1 MTETKKKQAHQV
13 TSTLGMP
20 QLSIQQGATVLCI
33 YVHMH
38 MHAHT
43 HTNTHMKF
51 TVNIKKK
58 KWGLGGRDKYI
69 QTCKSWRLRKHDWE
83 KCRKQSPQSWVRTSS
98 TLPFDSK
105 KYLLIA
111 GPFSLHGGI
120 EKPSPLKAVV
130 KYSCSTKRA
139 EEEKGESSC
148 RGYDLHSQWNNFVFA
163 LKHCHYR

>member
-20 QLSIQQGATVLCI
+20 QLSIQQGAIVPCI

-58 KWGLGGRDKYI
+58 KWGLGARDKYI

-83 KCRKQSPQSWVRTSS
+83 KCSKQRTILEAECGPLPLFLLTQRNIYLSLEHFLCTGELKSPPLWKLLLSVHVLQKELKRRRENQAAEDMIYTLSEITS
-98 TLPFDSK
+98 F
-105 KYLLIA
+105 LL
-111 GPFSLHGGI
+111 
-120 EKPSPLKAVV
+120 
-130 KYSCSTKRA
+130 
-139 EEEKGESSC
+139 
-148 RGYDLHSQWNNFVFA
+148 
-163 LKHCHYR
+163 

>member
-13 TSTLGMP
+13 TSTLRMP

-58 KWGLGGRDKYI
+58 KWGLGARDKYI

-83 KCRKQSPQSWVRTSS
+83 KCRKQRTVLEAEWEPLPLSLLTQRNIYLS
-98 TLPFDSK
+98 LDHFLCMEELKSLPHWKLLLSIHVLQKELKRRRENQAAEDMIYTLSEITSF
-105 KYLLIA
+105 L
-111 GPFSLHGGI
+111 F
-120 EKPSPLKAVV
+120 
-130 KYSCSTKRA
+130 
-139 EEEKGESSC
+139 
-148 RGYDLHSQWNNFVFA
+148 
-163 LKHCHYR
+163 